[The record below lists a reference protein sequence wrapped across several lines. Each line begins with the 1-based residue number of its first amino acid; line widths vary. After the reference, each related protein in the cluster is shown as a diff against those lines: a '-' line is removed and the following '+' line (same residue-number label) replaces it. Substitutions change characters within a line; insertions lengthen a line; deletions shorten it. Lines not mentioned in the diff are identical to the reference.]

1 MLYTPTP
8 APHQAEQVVLFF
20 SPQEARLAAVAGHPV
35 CGVSV
40 HYDSLM
46 KRLIPSGSPEPGV
59 DRSWM
64 APAEWHSGGSIVARG
79 PIPEPLFFRWAG

>member
-20 SPQEARLAAVAGHPV
+20 SPQEARLAAPTGQPV

-40 HYDSLM
+40 HYDALM
-46 KRLIPSGSPEPGV
+46 GRFLPSGSPNGGV
-59 DRSWM
+59 GRDWT
-64 APAEWHSGGSIVARG
+64 ADAVWQPGGSIVARG
-79 PIPEPLFFRWAG
+79 PIPEPLFFRWVG